1 MDIPKGFQFAGLNC
15 GIKPNNLDLCLIA
28 SDAPCVAAG
37 VYTQNLVRAACIDW
51 NREITPTETARAVV
65 INSGNAN
72 ACTGQQGAAD
82 CQVMA
87 RTVSARLRCEAHQVC
102 VLSTGVIG
110 KFLPMDRVIAGIDN
124 VSRAMGSSQRH
135 FLDAADAIL
144 TTDNARKIGS
154 TTFVLDG
161 QPGKLVGMAKGAGM
175 IGPNMATMLAVIVTD
190 IRLTAAT
197 ADKLLRKAVN
207 HSFNRI
213 SVEGH
218 TSTNDAVIFL
228 CSNEGTMIEAESRQ
242 AHEFSELLDAF
253 CLELAKKIPS
263 DGEGATKLIEINV
276 SGTGTNAQADRVAR
290 TIAASALVKTA
301 VTGCDPNWGRVISAV
316 GYASVEI
323 DLSNCSLMINGQKVF
338 ESGRPLPFDER
349 SVSDSMAKNAQ
360 TVFDVC
366 LGHGS
371 GSATH
376 WTSNLTTH
384 YVTLNSKY
392 RT

>member
-1 MDIPKGFQFAGLNC
+1 
-15 GIKPNNLDLCLIA
+15 
-28 SDAPCVAAG
+28 
-37 VYTQNLVRAACIDW
+37 
-51 NREITPTETARAVV
+51 
-65 INSGNAN
+65 
-72 ACTGQQGAAD
+72 
-82 CQVMA
+82 
-87 RTVSARLRCEAHQVC
+87 
-102 VLSTGVIG
+102 
-110 KFLPMDRVIAGIDN
+110 MDRVIAGIEN
-124 VSRAMGSSQRH
+124 VSRAMGSSQSH

-154 TTFVLDG
+154 SSFVLDG
-161 QPGKLVGMAKGAGM
+161 QHGTVAGMAKGAGM

-197 ADKLLRKAVN
+197 ADKLLRKAVD

-228 CSNEGTMIEAESRQ
+228 CSNEGNLIEAESHR
-242 AHEFSELLDAF
+242 ASEFSELLDTF
-253 CLELAKKIPS
+253 CLELAKKIPA

-276 SGTGTNAQADRVAR
+276 SGTGTSAQADRVAR

-301 VTGCDPNWGRVISAV
+301 VTGCDPNWGRVISAA

-323 DLSNCSLMINGQKVF
+323 DLPNCSLMINGHIVF
-338 ESGRPLPFDER
+338 DSGRPLPFDER
-349 SVSDSMAKNAQ
+349 SVSDSMAENAE
-360 TVFDVC
+360 TVFDLC
-366 LGHGS
+366 LGNGS

-376 WTSNLTTH
+376 WTSNLTTQ
-384 YVTLNSKY
+384 YVNLNAKY